1 MIYNMTKVYGGGLE
15 AAFVHKWVP
24 SVSKHI
30 DKCKKILKSK
40 GVNSVKVKHFKY
52 EQLHKESN

>member
-1 MIYNMTKVYGGGLE
+1 MTKVYGGGLE